1 MKKLKKL
8 SLHKSKIAKL
18 QQLNKLVGGI
28 YFNNELLYNNE
39 DGTDSR
45 NGDDKPKICIQ
56 TSKRVIRF

>member
-18 QQLNKLVGGI
+18 QQSNKLMGGN
-28 YFNNELLYNNE
+28 YFYSELLYNNG

-45 NGDDKPKICIQ
+45 SDSPQICIQ
-56 TSKRVIRF
+56 TSKRKIRL